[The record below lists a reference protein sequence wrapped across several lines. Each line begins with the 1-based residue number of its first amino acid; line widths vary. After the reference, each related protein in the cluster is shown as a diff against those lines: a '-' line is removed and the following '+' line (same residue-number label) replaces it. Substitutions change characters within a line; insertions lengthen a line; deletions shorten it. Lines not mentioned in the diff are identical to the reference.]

1 MEEFASKRESDWKKS
16 SFSIENKKGM
26 RNILGWKS
34 TVRLNRVKV
43 SEKFRQKIEG
53 QKYMKSSDRKL
64 KVNLPGWVVTVD
76 TLNKWN
82 QMNRVD

>member
-1 MEEFASKRESDWKKS
+1 MEEFASKRASDWKKS

-53 QKYMKSSDRKL
+53 EKYMKSSDRKL
-64 KVNLPGWVVTVD
+64 KVNLLGWVVTVD